1 MIMNAYKSLPKNT
14 INIFM
19 QSSGVVWQ
27 CILLR
32 RRLGFHVIVSL
43 INHYDDTTKTI
54 ERSFLDPSGFLTD
67 PEGWPTIDKPA
78 FRLKR
83 SSDKHGTFLSGFIE
97 DKNKSSLQW
106 DIQLSNLFEE
116 DTEQKKYHAQGR
128 IMIECHEV
136 LFPLA
141 STHLIM
147 NHDVSKI
154 SV

>member
-1 MIMNAYKSLPKNT
+1 MIMNAKKFSSHHS
-14 INIFM
+14 INIVM

-43 INHYDDTTKTI
+43 INRYDDTTKTI
-54 ERSFLDPSGFLTD
+54 ERSFLEPSGFITD
-67 PEGWPTIDKPA
+67 PEGWPAIDKSA
-78 FRLKR
+78 FRLKK

-97 DKNKSSLQW
+97 EKNKSSLQW

-116 DTEQKKYHAQGR
+116 NTEQKKYHAQGR
-128 IMIECHEV
+128 IMLEGQEV

-141 STHLIM
+141 STHLILD
-147 NHDVSKI
+147 HDVSKTI
-154 SV
+154 D